1 MMTSAQ
7 YSPVEKTSDS
17 ALVPRT
23 SAVAPQ
29 DELASFCMI
38 LFLVLTLDAN
48 FCRCG
53 LKVNVRLSVTPRYFG
68 VGLSFSD
75 PSNWV

>member
-1 MMTSAQ
+1 MFNHTGAR
-7 YSPVEKTSDS
+7 YSPVEKNSDS
-17 ALVPRT
+17 ALVLRT
-23 SAVAPQ
+23 LAVAPQ

-53 LKVNVRLSVTPRYFG
+53 LKVKVRSSVTPRYLLFR
-68 VGLSFSD
+68 
-75 PSNWV
+75 